1 LSLKTSIPDVLKQE
15 EFKTTMPRLLWV
27 GPFIDQWRVTD
38 DADDSKPHGIFE
50 GRDVALAWAC
60 RQALQQAPCLVRLL
74 DDEGSITAQFA
85 FEHPPMMEA
94 A

>member
-1 LSLKTSIPDVLKQE
+1 
-15 EFKTTMPRLLWV
+15 MPRLLWV

-38 DADDSKPHGIFE
+38 DANQTQPESVFD
-50 GRDVALAWAC
+50 GRDMALDWAC
-60 RQALQQAPCLVRLL
+60 RHASLHAPCLVRMV

-85 FEHPPMMEA
+85 FDQPQLMEA